1 MEKKWLYK
9 VENDKISVLLSLIV
23 TVIFAAVTAVLHGFI
38 ITLVFTIVMAA
49 LTLCSAYRF
58 IFIKLLIGEDSFC
71 HCKSPWDKKEYKYTD
86 ISEVWE
92 STGKSVNGASKN
104 YLNYRTPS
112 GEVKKFYFSPCQY
125 DEISFL
131 IEKID
136 KDYDLSQNKKGLL

>member
-1 MEKKWLYK
+1 M
-9 VENDKISVLLSLIV
+9 
-23 TVIFAAVTAVLHGFI
+23 
-38 ITLVFTIVMAA
+38 
-49 LTLCSAYRF
+49 
-58 IFIKLLIGEDSFC
+58 IGEDSFC

-92 STGKSVNGASKN
+92 STGKSVNGASQN

-112 GEVKKFYFSPCQY
+112 GEVEKFYFSPCQY

-136 KDYDLSQNKKGLL
+136 KDYFNKEEADGSEDEQ

>member
-92 STGKSVNGASKN
+92 STGKSVNG
-104 YLNYRTPS
+104 PS
-112 GEVKKFYFSPCQY
+112 GEVEKFYFSPCQY

-136 KDYDLSQNKKGLL
+136 KDYFNKEEADGSEDEQ

>member
-1 MEKKWLYK
+1 MKSAEKGNNNGKKWLYK

-71 HCKSPWDKKEYKYTD
+71 HCKSPWDKRNT
-86 ISEVWE
+86 
-92 STGKSVNGASKN
+92 STQIYQKFGKAQVN
-104 YLNYRTPS
+104 R
-112 GEVKKFYFSPCQY
+112 
-125 DEISFL
+125 
-131 IEKID
+131 
-136 KDYDLSQNKKGLL
+136 